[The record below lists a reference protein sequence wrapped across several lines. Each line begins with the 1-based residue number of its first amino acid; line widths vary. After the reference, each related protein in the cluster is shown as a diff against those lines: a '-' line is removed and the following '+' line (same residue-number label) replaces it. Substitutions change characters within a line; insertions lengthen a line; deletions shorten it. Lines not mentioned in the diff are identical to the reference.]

1 MIGPGPTFECVQFIT
16 TSQSPLFQHH
26 LYMKRLKENE
36 ANPYTVLVM
45 GRTQIKQKPYPPHV
59 QSLQTSLHNTVHLIL
74 TAIATISSHS
84 VIP

>member
-26 LYMKRLKENE
+26 LYMKRLKETE

-45 GRTQIKQKPYPPHV
+45 GRTQIKQKPYLSHNH
-59 QSLQTSLHNTVHLIL
+59 LQAHLHDKVHLIL
-74 TAIATISSHS
+74 TATISSHS